1 VKPDRLQSVAYG
13 AGIAVVVGWVLYIGK
28 QVFVPMVFG
37 VLVVYVIVGL
47 ARVATALPLIGPRLP
62 GPVRYTLSIV
72 GIAIALAAGVRL
84 VVNNVDRV
92 VQMAPTYQDA
102 LLARIQRG
110 AEFFGMETAPTWTTL
125 REQVLERVQVQDLI
139 GTTVVSV
146 TGLAASLLLVLLYVV
161 FLLLEKRVFPGK
173 LRRLSDDPR
182 DVHRVRHVL
191 HGINTRIGQYL
202 GVKTLVNVLLAVVSW
217 AIMAPFDLEF
227 AGFWAVVIG
236 VLNYVPYI
244 GSFVGV
250 LLPVAWSVV
259 QFGELG
265 TVLTLLVLLAT
276 AQFVIGNFL
285 DPYLM
290 GDSLNLSP
298 FVILASLTIWGGLW
312 GIPGAFLA
320 VPITAV
326 LVIVLSEFRGT
337 RPIAVLMSR
346 NGRLDGSRGD
356 AGAVAPG
363 RARSRDQEHA
373 PMPATASP
381 DADLRPPCPTCRAPR
396 GRCRGP
402 GHAPS
407 AGPLRSYPRGPAT
420 TA

>member
-1 VKPDRLQSVAYG
+1 MRASRPDVYTSFPQAMPQWAHDAGSRHAVFLLPLSGRFAVTPDRLQSVAYG
-13 AGIAVVVGWVLYIGK
+13 AGLAVVVGWVLYIGK

-37 VLVVYVIVGL
+37 VLVVYVISGL
-47 ARVATALPLIGPRLP
+47 ARAATAIPVIGPRLP
-62 GPVRYTLSIV
+62 APARYALSIL
-72 GIAIALAAGVRL
+72 GIAVALVAAVRL
-84 VVNNVDRV
+84 VVNNVGRV
-92 VQMAPTYQDA
+92 VQLAPTYQDT
-102 LLARIQRG
+102 LLERIQRG
-110 AEFFGMETAPTWTTL
+110 AEFFGVEAAPTWTTL
-125 REQVLERVQVQDLI
+125 REQVLERVQLEDVI

-146 TGLAASLLLVLLYVV
+146 TGLGASLLLVLLYVI

-182 DVHRVRHVL
+182 AVSRVRDVL
-191 HGINTRIGQYL
+191 EGVNTRIGQYL

-217 AIMAPFDLEF
+217 ALMAPFGVEF

-244 GSFVGV
+244 GSFLGV
-250 LLPVAWSVV
+250 LLPVAWSIV
-259 QFGELG
+259 QFGDLG
-265 TVLTLLVLLAT
+265 TVLTLLLLLAA
-276 AQFVIGNFL
+276 AQFAIGNFL

-326 LVIVLSEFRGT
+326 LVIVLSQFQGT

-346 NGRLDGSRGD
+346 NGRLDGPRADEDDTGANAADPAAVD
-356 AGAVAPG
+356 AGRAV
-363 RARSRDQEHA
+363 
-373 PMPATASP
+373 
-381 DADLRPPCPTCRAPR
+381 RP
-396 GRCRGP
+396 
-402 GHAPS
+402 
-407 AGPLRSYPRGPAT
+407 
-420 TA
+420 

>member
-356 AGAVAPG
+356 G
-363 RARSRDQEHA
+363 E
-373 PMPATASP
+373 PATP
-381 DADLRPPCPTCRAPR
+381 AP
-396 GRCRGP
+396 
-402 GHAPS
+402 
-407 AGPLRSYPRGPAT
+407 
-420 TA
+420 